1 MTSTRYNPVLL
12 RGSKQRGLG
21 EKCLHDDESATVP
34 QVPSTRFDC
43 WADLAFMSR
52 SSRWQ
57 ALLLGFGL
65 TAAATIGTRG

>member
-1 MTSTRYNPVLL
+1 MTSTRSNPVLL
-12 RGSKQRGLG
+12 RGSKQQGLG
-21 EKCLHDDESATVP
+21 EKCLHDDESAPVS

-57 ALLLGFGL
+57 ALLSGFGL